1 MKISSKLIAAI
12 IGGLVALSVVIGLAV
27 YLLPI
32 FRVTNVEITG
42 NEHST
47 VEQIE
52 EAAGVPD
59 GANLLRVNAHDT
71 ALKVSD
77 LPWVDKATVARS
89 LPNTLVVE
97 VEERV
102 VAAYVNAD
110 DGPHL
115 IDTKG
120 REFIIDQPPAEA
132 VEITGEWDF
141 DRGFWTWRQTG
152 GLLYRLGTLEFE
164 YKSLGN
170 SPAPPG
176 LSPEDG
182 ILSVHIPSDAS
193 LSREEL
199 DRSYAWAAEFFA
211 SAGTFCLSGPP
222 KAVLCGSW
230 LLSPVLDGLL
240 PQSSGIRRFAGDYER
255 YYVREE
261 DTSFYRWVFGAVRP
275 AEELPEDTGLRRAIK
290 RRLLAGGLVGMAC
303 GELKTAGAKQAQGTG
318 SKDSCEIQR
327 DNRVPNS

>member
-1 MKISSKLIAAI
+1 MAQLAAV
-12 IGGLVALSVVIGLAV
+12 LAAALRTRALYRAMHIPDSIYLATMGC
-27 YLLPI
+27 LPR
-32 FRVTNVEITG
+32 F
-42 NEHST
+42 
-47 VEQIE
+47 
-52 EAAGVPD
+52 
-59 GANLLRVNAHDT
+59 LR
-71 ALKVSD
+71 
-77 LPWVDKATVARS
+77 
-89 LPNTLVVE
+89 E
-97 VEERV
+97 
-102 VAAYVNAD
+102 
-110 DGPHL
+110 
-115 IDTKG
+115 TK
-120 REFIIDQPPAEA
+120 Q
-132 VEITGEWDF
+132 ITGEWDF

-164 YKSLGN
+164 YKSLGD

-193 LSREEL
+193 LSRQEL

-261 DTSFYRWVFGAVRP
+261 DTSFYRWLFGAVRP
-275 AEELPEDTGLRRAIK
+275 VEELPEDTGLRRAVK
-290 RRLLAGGLVGMAC
+290 RCLLAGGLVGMAC
-303 GELKTAGAKQAQGTG
+303 GELKNSGRKTGART
-318 SKDSCEIQR
+318 
-327 DNRVPNS
+327 DNVVSVKRFRQWPQ

>member
-1 MKISSKLIAAI
+1 MDPDI
-12 IGGLVALSVVIGLAV
+12 VALLSLAEELNFPAPV
-27 YLLPI
+27 LDPLRDAARRLPSLPLDALASPACAAGAWAETAALLPPWQ
-32 FRVTNVEITG
+32 EDHG
-42 NEHST
+42 MA
-47 VEQIE
+47 QL
-52 EAAGVPD
+52 AAVLAAALRTRALYRAMHIPD
-59 GANLLRVNAHDT
+59 SIYLATMGCLPRFLR
-71 ALKVSD
+71 
-77 LPWVDKATVARS
+77 
-89 LPNTLVVE
+89 E
-97 VEERV
+97 
-102 VAAYVNAD
+102 
-110 DGPHL
+110 
-115 IDTKG
+115 TK
-120 REFIIDQPPAEA
+120 Q
-132 VEITGEWDF
+132 ITGEWDF

>member
-1 MKISSKLIAAI
+1 MAQLAAV
-12 IGGLVALSVVIGLAV
+12 LAAALRTRALYRAMHIPDSIYLATMGC
-27 YLLPI
+27 LPR
-32 FRVTNVEITG
+32 F
-42 NEHST
+42 
-47 VEQIE
+47 
-52 EAAGVPD
+52 
-59 GANLLRVNAHDT
+59 LR
-71 ALKVSD
+71 
-77 LPWVDKATVARS
+77 
-89 LPNTLVVE
+89 E
-97 VEERV
+97 
-102 VAAYVNAD
+102 
-110 DGPHL
+110 
-115 IDTKG
+115 TK
-120 REFIIDQPPAEA
+120 Q
-132 VEITGEWDF
+132 ITGEWDF

-211 SAGTFCLSGPP
+211 SVGTFCCLSGPP

-261 DTSFYRWVFGAVRP
+261 DTSFYRWLFGAVRP
-275 AEELPEDTGLRRAIK
+275 VEELPEDTGLRRAVK
-290 RRLLAGGLVGMAC
+290 RCLLAGGLVGMAC
-303 GELKTAGAKQAQGTG
+303 GELKNSGRKTGART
-318 SKDSCEIQR
+318 
-327 DNRVPNS
+327 DNVVSVKRFRQWPQ